1 MIDFFTYN
9 GKNVLPEYLPGIPSY
24 GQEGAPGNTGNKGS
38 SIYYSAYCLS
48 NPAELLEANKKIK
61 TNSLL
66 SNNSDYTSP
75 SYAIYQKDDII
86 IDSEGKFYTLKEVN
100 GELKI
105 SSVNSG
111 EEENNKST
119 IKKSLFKDF
128 KVKCV
133 TGLTKSSK
141 QYSYKIENDLYD
153 KSNDSYKNNAKY
165 YRISPFIYHSPQYR
179 EYIFGNYLYFYA
191 IPASENSSYHYK
203 FCLVLPNGETLIEHS
218 DTGDALMFIDNRHL
232 FACSGFY
239 DYKFQLPNEEE
250 LKFLKIPL
258 DGNNEPLSLR
268 EYFGDTHT
276 NYTVYDVFLDEGDT
290 YVSLVASYY
299 LQEYATAY
307 FEATDATTSK
317 TYRIDLNDIFYT
329 SKNYTIPSS
338 YIIQDDDIIGREDFV
353 RPTTVNIGW
362 DVINLTKQM
371 YIDEG
376 YTLSNDY
383 LMHKKN
389 VDEPTNNLFF
399 RLDNNA
405 TLNFNQFNEFAFLEN
420 YNPSAYASSQGSSSP
435 TTAEDGRTFLGVFFP
450 MPTDGVYSDIRYAE
464 NQNNGFGPG
473 ILTSAMPTTLK
484 NGNNSVLG
492 SLDLLGNYDGVV
504 QDNTDI
510 LIATADNGGCPN
522 KILRLYFRRLSEL
535 VITVTYNALSGGGY
549 PGTVIYIGKP
559 NVHLFQC
566 STDKNTPPGIYYLN
580 RIIPYKYS
588 DTLSNELT
596 TLINGDQATVNID
609 VSSYK
614 SVDNPSDINFIEIG
628 LMSIKDDPSEHKSS
642 EYQGGSISGY
652 EDVRI
657 CVTNIS
663 ADTSL
668 SDEYNKEIEARESED
683 DEQIDST
690 ITEITDEISD
700 NSENSSETSAEE
712 ATPIDE
718 FDENYFIKGGYIPA
732 PKIYNNSNS

>member
-24 GQEGAPGNTGNKGS
+24 GQEGAPGNTGDKGS

-48 NPAELLEANKKIK
+48 DPSDLLEAQKKIK

-66 SNNSDYTSP
+66 SNNSIYSSP
-75 SYAIYQKDDII
+75 SYADYQKDDLIL
-86 IDSEGKFYTLKEVN
+86 DSEGKFYILKEVN

-105 SSVNSG
+105 SNVNSA
-111 EEENNKST
+111 EDSNNV

-128 KVKCV
+128 KVKCI
-133 TGLTKSSK
+133 TGLTKSADR
-141 QYSYKIENDLYD
+141 YPYKVKNTLYD
-153 KSNDSYKNNAKY
+153 KSNDFYHNIARYYKV
-165 YRISPFIYHSPQYR
+165 SPYSYHSPQYR
-179 EYIFGNYLYFYA
+179 EYMYGNYLYFYA
-191 IPASENSSYHYK
+191 IPAGVNSSYHYK
-203 FCLVLPNGETLIEHS
+203 FCLTLPNGETFTSHS
-218 DTGDALMFIDNRHL
+218 DSGDAIMFIDNRHL

-239 DYKFQLPNEEE
+239 DYKFELPDSEE
-250 LKFLKIPL
+250 LKFTKIPT
-258 DGNNEPLSLR
+258 DVYNKPKSLR
-268 EYFGDTHT
+268 EYFGITHAGST
-276 NYTVYDVFLDEGDT
+276 SYSVDVDEADT

-307 FEATDATTSK
+307 FEATDITTSK

-338 YIIQDDDIIGREDFV
+338 YIVQDNDIIGREDFV

-371 YIDEG
+371 YTDEG

-383 LMHKKN
+383 LMHKKT

-405 TLNFNQFNEFAFLEN
+405 TLNFNQFNEFAFLES

-450 MPTDGVYSDIRYAE
+450 MPTDGVYANVRYVE
-464 NQNNGFGPG
+464 DQNNGFGPG
-473 ILTSAMPTTLK
+473 VLSSAMPTTLK
-484 NGNNSVLG
+484 YGSDNVLG

-504 QDNTDI
+504 QDDTDT
-510 LIATADNGGCPN
+510 LTATANNGGCPN
-522 KILRLYFRRLSEL
+522 KVLRLYFRKLSEL
-535 VITVTYNALSGGGY
+535 VITVTYNALAGGGY
-549 PGTVIYIGKP
+549 PSTVIYIGKP
-559 NVHLFQC
+559 NIHLFQC

-588 DTLSNELT
+588 DTLSDDFT
-596 TLINGDQATVNID
+596 TMINGDQATVNID
-609 VSSYK
+609 VNSYK
-614 SVDNPSDINFIEIG
+614 SINNTSAVNFIEIG

-642 EYQGGSISGY
+642 EYQGGNISGY

-657 CVTNIS
+657 CVTNVTAS
-663 ADTSL
+663 DSL
-668 SDEYNKEIEARESED
+668 SDEYDKEIEDREQKED
-683 DEQIDST
+683 EEYSDST
-690 ITEITDEISD
+690 ITEITNNTPINNTDTSPDE
-700 NSENSSETSAEE
+700 SSESSAD
-712 ATPIDE
+712 IDD

-732 PKIYNNSNS
+732 PKIYNSIS